1 MKKKHGIFALFFVF
15 SLLSSATEPL
25 SAQLTLENV
34 HEYIQ
39 LGILQYTID
48 VDFTS
53 IKWQTESESRAECV
67 GLKTKVEAEPDD
79 PKAVIDYLTT
89 CFEAG
94 FEEETRNAAKRYV
107 ESFRNL
113 FDDYRNET
121 ALLWYLQTVNI
132 LGDTERYDTVYEK
145 ALPFLEGG
153 DARPETVIAAIEN
166 RMNRGDYELAI
177 RIGEFYKPVHP
188 ETPELFYKS
197 FLATVNYGI
206 DRAIPHFLQKAYNHF
221 EEEPIGPT
229 TDLDAQLK
237 SIVEEYHGFISDAI
251 RFNDLSRAI
260 ELDPGNYSYYLTYA
274 GYWALLQWYYQLGI
288 SSINDD
294 INLENLQSIFNDTA
308 PEQWNTALEYLDK
321 AINCRPEEDIQVF
334 LAGSIINMILGKIDK
349 AQQYAKRAIKARPD
363 LYEGY
368 DALLLVIL
376 MKNAEKDDPLE
387 GINDQFE
394 ALIRKKIAA
403 TGGTA
408 YDYYVLA
415 TQKVSLIEQNPHLD
429 RKKLWQEMEE
439 LARLSLEKERTPL
452 GLVAMG
458 NAKLLQG
465 ELETALD
472 YYLEAEG
479 LFQPENR
486 YITYTNRGIAYV
498 LKSNRDRG
506 TKLLR
511 EAASMNEETGKAE
524 KTLELL
530 GVESGQ

>member
-1 MKKKHGIFALFFVF
+1 MKKHGIFAAFFVF
-15 SLLSSATEPL
+15 SLLSSATASL

-94 FEEETRNAAKRYV
+94 FEEETQKAAKRYV
-107 ESFRNL
+107 ESFRKL
-113 FDDYRNET
+113 FDDYHNET

-132 LGDTERYDTVYEK
+132 LGDSQRYDTVYEK

-153 DARPETVIAAIEN
+153 DARAETVIAAIEN

-177 RIGEFYKPVHP
+177 RIAEFYKPVHP

-206 DRAIPHFLQKAYNHF
+206 ERAIPHFLQKAYNQIA
-221 EEEPIGPT
+221 EEPP
-229 TDLDAQLK
+229 TDLNEQLK
-237 SIVEEYHGFISDAI
+237 SFVEEYHSFINDAV

-274 GYWALLQWYYQLGI
+274 GYWALLQWYYQLGM
-288 SSINDD
+288 SAINED

-321 AINCRPEEDIQVF
+321 AIHSRPEEDIQVF

-349 AQQYAKRAIKARPD
+349 ARQYAGRAIEARPD

-368 DALLLVIL
+368 DALLLVTL

-415 TQKVSLIEQNPHLD
+415 TQQVDLIKQNPNLD
-429 RKKLWQEMEE
+429 RKTLWREMEE
-439 LARLSLEKERTPL
+439 LASVSLDKEKTPL

-472 YYLEAEG
+472 YYLEAEE
-479 LFQPENR
+479 LFQLENR

-498 LKSNRDRG
+498 LKSDRDRG
-506 TKLLR
+506 IKLLQ
-511 EAASMNEETGKAE
+511 EAASMNEETGKAD

-530 GVESGQ
+530 GVTSGQ